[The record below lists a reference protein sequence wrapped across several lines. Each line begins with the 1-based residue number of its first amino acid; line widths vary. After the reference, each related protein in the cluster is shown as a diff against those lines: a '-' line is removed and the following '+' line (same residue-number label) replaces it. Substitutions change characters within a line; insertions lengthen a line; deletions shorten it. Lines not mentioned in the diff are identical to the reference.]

1 MARRSTDQ
9 QTADFPD
16 IVPED
21 QMDPD
26 IVPAP
31 QPVPDDVDDSD
42 EEDGGS

>member
-1 MARRSTDQ
+1 MAKQSSE
-9 QTADFPD
+9 QTVDFPD

-31 QPVPDDVDDSD
+31 QPVPDDIDDS
-42 EEDGGS
+42 EEERDGS

>member
-1 MARRSTDQ
+1 MARQSTDQ

-31 QPVPDDVDDSD
+31 QPVPDDIDDSD
-42 EEDGGS
+42 EEDGGA

>member
-1 MARRSTDQ
+1 MARQSTDE

-31 QPVPDDVDDSD
+31 QPVPDDIDDSD
-42 EEDGGS
+42 EEDGRL

>member
-1 MARRSTDQ
+1 MARQSTDQ

-31 QPVPDDVDDSD
+31 QPVPDDIDDSD
-42 EEDGGS
+42 EERDGG

>member
-1 MARRSTDQ
+1 MARESIDQ

-31 QPVPDDVDDSD
+31 QPVPDDIDDSD
-42 EEDGGS
+42 EEDGRI

>member
-1 MARRSTDQ
+1 MARQSTDQ

-31 QPVPDDVDDSD
+31 QPVPDDIDDSD
-42 EEDGGS
+42 EERDGP

>member
-1 MARRSTDQ
+1 MARQSTDQ

-31 QPVPDDVDDSD
+31 QPVPDDIDDSD
-42 EEDGGS
+42 EERDGA